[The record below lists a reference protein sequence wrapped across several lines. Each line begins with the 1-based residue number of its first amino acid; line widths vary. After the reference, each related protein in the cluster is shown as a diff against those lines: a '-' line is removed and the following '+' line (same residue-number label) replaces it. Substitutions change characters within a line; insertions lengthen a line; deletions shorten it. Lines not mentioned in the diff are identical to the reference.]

1 MPRTRRK
8 NGLNRTGR
16 LGVFALVLLS
26 PIACD
31 SGSSSGPESSERTL
45 VLLYTNDEHG
55 WLEDVPETDGPAK
68 LMGLWRSAEGY
79 EESGD
84 YLIVSGGD
92 NWTGPAISTW
102 FKGESTVDVMN
113 SMDYAATAIG
123 NHEFDFTVDGL
134 RSRLAQA
141 DFPFL
146 AANIRLKGSNTTPD
160 FAKPYIIENVNGIR
174 VGLVGL
180 ASVSTPWTTFP
191 AHVED
196 YDFISYRDALEEWV
210 PQAWSAGADLV
221 IVVGHICNNEMTP
234 LLPTVKALG
243 VSVLTGGHC
252 NETLATVQNGV
263 AMVVGGWQFAHYG
276 RVAIGFD
283 EETREVTRLQSSVR
297 ANSGG
302 SPDPAVQAV
311 VAVWQQAAAGEL
323 SDVVGYLNQA
333 VPNGSPALHNLVTD
347 SWLFVDP
354 TADIAMTNDGGIRQG
369 LPAGDITKGTIVGVL
384 PFSNTLVELELSGS
398 EVMDCLR
405 SGVVVGGMSTVGGYF
420 HADGTPLKADS
431 LYNVLTTDY
440 LYSLDGYNF
449 SLYDQTPYNTGTTY
463 YQPTVTY
470 LESLATSAG
479 DPLDGYLDHVSRR

>member
-1 MPRTRRK
+1 MMW
-8 NGLNRTGR
+8 
-16 LGVFALVLLS
+16 GVFALVILS
-26 PIACD
+26 SFGCD
-31 SGSSSGPESSERTL
+31 SRSSSGPEPTERTL
-45 VLLYTNDEHG
+45 IVLYTNDEHG
-55 WLEDVPETDGPAK
+55 WLEDVSETDGPAK

-79 EESGD
+79 DESGD
-84 YLIVSGGD
+84 YLVVSGGD

-113 SMDYAATAIG
+113 AMGYSATAIG

-134 RSRLAQA
+134 RARIAQA

-146 AANIRLKGSNTTPD
+146 ASNIRLKGSNTAPD
-160 FAKPYIIENVNGIR
+160 FATPYVIKNVNGIR

-180 ASVSTPWTTFP
+180 ASTTTPWTTFP
-191 AHVED
+191 TYVED
-196 YDFISYRDALEEWV
+196 YDFIPYRDALEEWV

-221 IVVGHICNNEMTP
+221 MVLGHICYDEMIP
-234 LLPTVKALG
+234 IVSTVRELG
-243 VSVLTGGHC
+243 VSVLAGGHC
-252 NETLATVQNGV
+252 HETVGTIRDGV
-263 AMVVGGWQFAHYG
+263 ALVVGGWQFAHYG
-276 RVAIGFD
+276 RVAIGID
-283 EETREVTRLQSSVR
+283 EETGEVTRLQSSVR

-311 VAVWQQAAAGEL
+311 VATWQEATANEL
-323 SDVVGYLNQA
+323 SDVVGYLDDA
-333 VPNGSPALHNLVTD
+333 VPNGSPALHNLITD

-384 PFSNTLVELELSGS
+384 PFLNTLVELELTGA

-405 SGVVVGGMSTVGGYF
+405 SGIVVAGMNTVGGFF

-431 LYNVLTTDY
+431 VYNVLTTDY
-440 LYSLDGYNF
+440 LYFLDSYNF
-449 SLYDQTPYNTGTTY
+449 SLYDQTPYSTGITY

-479 DPLDGYLDHVSRR
+479 DPLDGYLDHISRR